1 MDERIEAR
9 ERLRRDSDDV
19 EIHTAELYPP
29 PDDRRIR
36 SELAFPEAMVQDDHR
51 IPAGDAI
58 LVGAEVAAELQ
69 LHPKHFEEI
78 STDNIAHAELRLSSC
93 VGSKTRGDEVVCQQ
107 IVKRLVVLSDVHEVR
122 IREPAT
128 EIRQA

>member
-1 MDERIEAR
+1 MADRIEAR
-9 ERLRRDSDDV
+9 ECLRRAPYDV
-19 EIHTAELYPP
+19 ETHPAELYPP

-36 SELAFPEAMVQDDHR
+36 RELAFPEAMVQDDHR

-78 STDNIAHAELRLSSC
+78 STDNIAHAELRLSSR
-93 VGSKTRGDEVVCQQ
+93 VGSKTRGDEVVCKQ
-107 IVKRLVVLSDVHEVR
+107 ILERLVVLFDVHEVR
-122 IREPAT
+122 IREPTT